1 MTILIV
7 DDDRDIREMLTETL
21 ADEGYDV
28 ASAADGQDAL
38 TQLRADPDAPCLI
51 LLDLMMPHMNG
62 WEFCT
67 AQQQDPRLAPIPV
80 VVLSAWPDLKRAAS
94 TIPVVG
100 YVPKPIDF
108 DRLLHL
114 VKRHCAG

>member
-28 ASAADGQDAL
+28 TTAADGQEAL
-38 TQLRADPDAPCLI
+38 T
-51 LLDLMMPHMNG
+51 
-62 WEFCT
+62 
-67 AQQQDPRLAPIPV
+67 DPRLAPIPV
-80 VVLSAWPDLKRAAS
+80 VVISARPDIQRAVS
-94 TIPVVG
+94 SIPVAG

-108 DRLLHL
+108 DQLLNL
-114 VKRHCAG
+114 VKCHCSAAG